1 MYTKEIKGG
10 GIGGGDKKAY
20 IGMRG
25 EGEVGEIEKGDEE
38 GVDEQMNELNR
49 GRERRIK
56 G

>member
-1 MYTKEIKGG
+1 MYNKEIKGG

-25 EGEVGEIEKGDEE
+25 GEIEKGDEE
-38 GVDEQMNELNR
+38 GDDGQINELNR
-49 GRERRIK
+49 GRERRMK